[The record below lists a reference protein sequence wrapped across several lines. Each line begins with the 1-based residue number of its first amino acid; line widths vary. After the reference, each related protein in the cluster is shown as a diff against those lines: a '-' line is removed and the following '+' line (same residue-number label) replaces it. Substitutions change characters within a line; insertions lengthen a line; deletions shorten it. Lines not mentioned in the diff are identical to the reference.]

1 MRLCTKCGNFIHSAH
16 LFCRFCG
23 LAAAALFAES
33 DTAVPE
39 NEEAEHILKQITET
53 AKALKD
59 LQLKYQS
66 MLEAENAPTAADN
79 EKQKL
84 LTEELELKAR
94 LTDIRIELSGFKQ
107 AEQA

>member
-16 LFCRFCG
+16 IFCRFCG
-23 LAAAALFAES
+23 IAVAELFAES
-33 DTAVPE
+33 DTAVLE
-39 NEEAEHILKQITET
+39 NEEAEHIRKQITET

-79 EKQKL
+79 EKKNYL
-84 LTEELELKAR
+84 R
-94 LTDIRIELSGFKQ
+94 RN
-107 AEQA
+107 

>member
-1 MRLCTKCGNFIHSAH
+1 MRLCTECGNFIHSAH
-16 LFCRFCG
+16 IFCRFCG
-23 LAAAALFAES
+23 IAVTELLAES

-59 LQLKYQS
+59 LRLKYQS
-66 MLEAENAPTAADN
+66 MLQAENAPTAADN

-84 LTEELELKAR
+84 LMEELELKAR
-94 LTDIRIELSGFKQ
+94 LTDVRIELSAFKQ